1 MIFLSLSLKTKYK
14 IYISIDFSDK
24 FTSIFSLSIKDY
36 VSIERNVCVQKVTT
50 ERKNE
55 SIHERMRGRVGCMI
69 LAVVE
74 HSSLSCTLS
83 LIESIYIYAHT
94 YTKV

>member
-1 MIFLSLSLKTKYK
+1 MINSPQYSHYPSK
-14 IYISIDFSDK
+14 IMFQSK
-24 FTSIFSLSIKDY
+24 GM
-36 VSIERNVCVQKVTT
+36 CVQKVTT

-83 LIESIYIYAHT
+83 LIESIYIYTHT
-94 YTKV
+94 YTEV